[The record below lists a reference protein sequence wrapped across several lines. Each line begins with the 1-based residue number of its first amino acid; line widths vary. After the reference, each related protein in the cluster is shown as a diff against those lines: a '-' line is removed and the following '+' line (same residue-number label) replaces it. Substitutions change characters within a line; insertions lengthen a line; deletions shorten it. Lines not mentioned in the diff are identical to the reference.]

1 MCPYGVLKQLELPN
15 PSKSTGPDGIPP
27 RVLKEMAD
35 VLATLLIDLFQMS
48 LGKGVVPDDWKKAND
63 SPIYKKGEKHLA
75 SNYRPVSE
83 LDMR

>member
-1 MCPYGVLKQLELPN
+1 MCPCGVLKRLELPN

-35 VLATLLIDLFQMS
+35 VLATHLIDLFQMS
-48 LGKGVVPDDWKKAND
+48 LGKGAND
-63 SPIYKKGEKHLA
+63 STINKKGEKHLA
-75 SNYRPVSE
+75 SNYRTVRE